1 MILFLILQV
10 ACSSSDRSIL
20 TLNLPSSICVIL
32 GSLVNVAYLSRKN
45 KLKTRIG
52 RREELLEKYTNDK
65 DGGLR
70 AWMELGDEHP
80 DFRYTL

>member
-1 MILFLILQV
+1 M
-10 ACSSSDRSIL
+10 
-20 TLNLPSSICVIL
+20 LNV
-32 GSLVNVAYLSRKN
+32 VYLSFKN
-45 KLKTRIG
+45 KSKNRIG
-52 RREELLEKYTNDK
+52 RREELLEKYNEDE

>member
-1 MILFLILQV
+1 M
-10 ACSSSDRSIL
+10 
-20 TLNLPSSICVIL
+20 
-32 GSLVNVAYLSRKN
+32 
-45 KLKTRIG
+45 G
-52 RREELLEKYTNDK
+52 RREELLEKYNKDE